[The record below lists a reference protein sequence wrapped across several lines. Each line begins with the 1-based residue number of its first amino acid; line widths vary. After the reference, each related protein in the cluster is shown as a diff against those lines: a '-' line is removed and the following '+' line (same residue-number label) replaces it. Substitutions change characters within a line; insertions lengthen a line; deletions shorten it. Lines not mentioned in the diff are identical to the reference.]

1 MTVTRKDA
9 TFKDPLGVTIHYHV
23 WSHPSPKAVVQLV
36 HGLGEHALRYER
48 LAADLVADGYEVWA
62 DEHRGHGQ
70 TGLDQWGG
78 DRAKL
83 GRLGKGGH
91 AAAVD
96 AIRAFGRL
104 IKAARPSIP
113 FVLLGHSWG
122 SLIAQIL
129 LDASPRDYDAVVL
142 SGTAYRTLLDMN
154 GGDLNARFKRL
165 GSTGYEWLSRDPAIV
180 AAAAADPLM
189 FKASVLKLFG
199 FRDAL
204 RLLGKPRADLAAER
218 DVPVL
223 IVIGSEDP
231 LGGERSVEKLA
242 KAYVERSRLT
252 DVTAIVY
259 PGAQH
264 EVFNETNRDEVVADL
279 LGWLDARVGPGSVG

>member
-1 MTVTRKDA
+1 MTLTRKDA

-23 WSHPSPKAVVQLV
+23 WSHPSPKAVVQLL
-36 HGLGEHALRYER
+36 HGLGEHALRYEG
-48 LAADLVADGYEVWA
+48 LAAALVADGYEVWA

-78 DRAKL
+78 DRSKL

-91 AAAVD
+91 DATVNAV
-96 AIRAFGRL
+96 RAFGRL

-129 LDASPRDYDAVVL
+129 LDAQPAEYDAVVL
-142 SGTAYRTLLDMN
+142 SGTAYRTLRDMN
-154 GGDLNARFKRL
+154 GGDLNARFKRT
-165 GSTGYEWLSRDPAIV
+165 GGTGYEWLSRDPAVV

-189 FKASVLKLFG
+189 FKASVLRLFG
-199 FRDAL
+199 LRDAL
-204 RLLGKPRADLAAER
+204 RLLGRPRPGLAAER

-223 IVIGSEDP
+223 ILIGSEDP

-242 KAYVERSRLT
+242 NAYVQVSGLT

-264 EVFNETNRDEVVADL
+264 EVYNETNRDEVVADVI
-279 LGWLDARVGPGSVG
+279 GWLDAHVGARG

>member
-1 MTVTRKDA
+1 MTLTRKDA

-23 WSHPSPKAVVQLV
+23 WSHPSPKAVVQLL
-36 HGLGEHALRYER
+36 HGLGEHALRYEG
-48 LAADLVADGYEVWA
+48 LAAALVADGYEVWA

-78 DRAKL
+78 DRSKL

-91 AAAVD
+91 DATVNAV
-96 AIRAFGRL
+96 RAFGRL

-129 LDASPRDYDAVVL
+129 LDTQPAEYDAVVL
-142 SGTAYRTLLDMN
+142 SGTAYRTLRDMN
-154 GGDLNARFKRL
+154 GGDLNARFKRT
-165 GSTGYEWLSRDPAIV
+165 GGTGYEWLSRDPAVV

-189 FKASVLKLFG
+189 FKANVLKLFG
-199 FRDAL
+199 LRDAL
-204 RLLGKPRADLAAER
+204 RLLGRPRPGLAAER

-223 IVIGSEDP
+223 ILIGSEDP
-231 LGGERSVEKLA
+231 LGGERSVAKLA
-242 KAYVERSRLT
+242 NAYVQVSGLT

-259 PGAQH
+259 PGARH
-264 EVFNETNRDEVVADL
+264 EVYNETNRDEVVADVI
-279 LGWLDARVGPGSVG
+279 GWLDAHVGARG

>member
-1 MTVTRKDA
+1 MSITRKDA
-9 TFKDPLGVTIHYHV
+9 TFRDPLGVTIHYHV
-23 WSHPSPKAVVQLV
+23 WSHPSPKGVVQLV

-48 LAADLVADGYEVWA
+48 LAADLVAAGYEVWA

-78 DRAKL
+78 DRSKL

-91 AAAVD
+91 DAAVD
-96 AIRAFGRL
+96 AVRAFGRL
-104 IKAARPSIP
+104 IRAARPSVP

-129 LDASPRDYDAVVL
+129 LDTDPRPYDAVVL
-142 SGTAYRTLLDMN
+142 SGTAYRTLRDMN
-154 GGDLNARFKRL
+154 GGDLNARFRGKGR
-165 GSTGYEWLSRDPAIV
+165 TGYEWLSRDQAVV

-199 FRDAL
+199 LRSAL
-204 RLLGKPRADLAAER
+204 RLLGKPREHLADER
-218 DVPVL
+218 DVPIL
-223 IVIGSEDP
+223 IVIGSEDS

-242 KAYVERSRLT
+242 AAYVGRSGFS

-264 EVFNETNRDEVVADL
+264 EVYNETNRDEVVHDVI
-279 LGWLDARVGPGSVG
+279 GWLDART